1 LRQKSLNNK
10 FNTMKTPTEL
20 DFKIYTKIHD
30 YYDMSS
36 PASFIISYINN
47 GCDETYMDNELT
59 ELQCRAGACRSFSD
73 LYRLASTYFDTV
85 DRLQLLYDLIA
96 SYKLDCFV
104 CPSIRKLVFRSCYKK
119 QKSGEYV
126 KWINSMPEFIIR
138 DGIEYTYNSY
148 YKNRSISRD
157 KYLTKK
163 ELKDAFRKV
172 KKNRNE
178 LNAIEESI
186 IFSINGDEYV
196 RIRI

>member
-1 LRQKSLNNK
+1 MRQVSLNNK

-59 ELQCRAGACRSFSD
+59 ELQCRAGANRSFSD

-96 SYKLDCFV
+96 SCKFDCFI
-104 CPSIRKLVFRSCYKK
+104 CRDIRKLVFIKEK
-119 QKSGEYV
+119 PGE
-126 KWINSMPEFIIR
+126 IIPITQFIIEN
-138 DGIEYTYNSY
+138 GAGYTYDNF
-148 YKNRSISRD
+148 YKNIKMVRD

-172 KKNRNE
+172 YKNRNK
-178 LNAIEESI
+178 LNTIKESV
-186 IFSINGDEYV
+186 IFSTDLGDEYV
-196 RIRI
+196 RITI

>member
-1 LRQKSLNNK
+1 
-10 FNTMKTPTEL
+10 MKTPTEL

-47 GCDETYMDNELT
+47 GCDKTYMDNELT
-59 ELQCRAGACRSFSD
+59 KLQCRAGANRSFSD

-96 SYKLDCFV
+96 SYEFDCFI
-104 CPSIRKLVFRSCYKK
+104 CRDIRKLVFIKEK
-119 QKSGEYV
+119 PGE
-126 KWINSMPEFIIR
+126 IISITQFIIEN
-138 DGIEYTYNSY
+138 GAGYTYDNF
-148 YKNRSISRD
+148 YKNIKMVRD

-172 KKNRNE
+172 YKNRNK
-178 LNAIEESI
+178 LSAIEESV
-186 IFSINGDEYV
+186 IFSTDSGDEYV